1 MGAYLKIYRPDG
13 QPYCPEGQSD
23 NIYSLSSLLT
33 SDKTSI
39 TIGRTDPE
47 GIFDVNTDIKLPQED
62 LKISRT
68 HCVIEK
74 RNNSYFSVKE
84 LETRSTHG
92 TELYQ
97 VSSGDGKAIP
107 VDCRGER
114 LKSGDRILLKS
125 NQGVDGSPYWAFCF
139 FDDAETEKNL
149 LPYPPEIKYH
159 YKLGSGLSVY
169 FNTQKRHY
177 IQLDGQRFKLLDYM
191 AQQSYQIKQ
200 DTHEKRII
208 TYQEIILKIWPEES
222 NFSSKK
228 SEYVANIVS
237 RIKARIAEQ
246 CNKNKEEIPGLF
258 TNIPDIGYRLE
269 NCTIEQ

>member
-125 NQGVDGSPYWAFCF
+125 NQGVDGSPCWAFCF

-169 FNTQKRHY
+169 FNPQKCHY
-177 IQLDGQRFKLLDYM
+177 IQLNGQGFKLLDYM
-191 AQQSYQIKQ
+191 AQQSYKRRQ
-200 DTHEKRII
+200 DPHDKCVI
-208 TYQEIILKIWPEES
+208 TYEYLILYIWPEES
-222 NFSSKK
+222 NFSSKTQD
-228 SEYVANIVS
+228 NIVHIVW
-237 RIKARIAEQ
+237 RIQKAIGKQ
-246 CNKNKEEIPGLF
+246 CNKNKKEITGLF